1 MSFLPGDQKLN
12 LSPEAGRDRDQD
24 CSLKEKQDGCTLPS
38 AVDIEWPVIA
48 QGSGVLRRD
57 QVALSVRP
65 LKDVLSFFFLDYC
78 LLF

>member
-1 MSFLPGDQKLN
+1 MLFLPGDQKLN
-12 LSPEAGRDRDQD
+12 LSPEADGGRDQD
-24 CSLKEKQDGCTLPS
+24 CSLKEEKDGCTLPS

-48 QGSGVLRRD
+48 QGSGMLRKD

-65 LKDVLSFFFLDYC
+65 MEDVLSFFFLDYY